1 MTRIKICGIKEEE
14 HAVAIA
20 GAGVDFIGLMF
31 AESPRQVTPA
41 RAGKIVAA
49 LKNSKAAIETVGVF
63 VNARAGTINRIAEKC
78 HLDWVQLSGDEPWG
92 LCREIERPVIKV
104 VRVSRN
110 NRPEQVLR
118 DLEYGNKILGKQKH
132 MFLLDS
138 KARDKYGGSGMKF
151 DWKLAIPIAERFPV
165 IVAGGLT
172 PDNVAEAIKVISPWG
187 VDVSTGVE
195 TKGAKDMEKIM
206 KFIEAVRRTNGSQ
219 TR

>member
-14 HAVAIA
+14 HAAAIA

-104 VRVSRN
+104 IRVSRN

-206 KFIEAVRRTNGSQ
+206 KFIEAVRRTDGSQ

>member
-14 HAVAIA
+14 HAMAIA

-31 AESPRQVTPA
+31 AESPRKVTPA
-41 RAGKIVAA
+41 RAEKIVAA
-49 LKNSKAAIETVGVF
+49 LKDSKAAIQTVGVF
-63 VNARAGTINRIAEKC
+63 VNTHAGKINRIAEKC
-78 HLDWVQLSGDEPWG
+78 NLDWVQLSGDEPWG
-92 LCREIERPVIKV
+92 FCREIERPVIKV

-118 DLEYGNKILGKQKH
+118 DLEYGNKILGKKKH
-132 MFLLDS
+132 MFHLES
-138 KARDKYGGSGMKF
+138 NASDKYGGSGMKF
-151 DWKLAIPIAERFPV
+151 DWELAKPIAERFPV

-195 TKGAKDMEKIM
+195 TKGVKDMTKIM
-206 KFIEAVRRTNGSQ
+206 KFIEAVRRADGSQ

>member
-206 KFIEAVRRTNGSQ
+206 KFIEAVRRTDGSQ

>member
-14 HAVAIA
+14 HAVTIA
-20 GAGVDFIGLMF
+20 GAGADFIGLMF

-49 LKNSKAAIETVGVF
+49 LKNNKAAIEAVGVF

-104 VRVSRN
+104 IRVSRN

-206 KFIEAVRRTNGSQ
+206 KFIEAVRRTDGSQ

>member
-49 LKNSKAAIETVGVF
+49 LKNNKAAIEAVGVF